1 MIRRDFIKRS
11 VLLVA
16 AGSVGGYA
24 IDQSTATKRGL
35 PHVKF
40 NYPETRRPG
49 PSDALFSKVPIAHT
63 YDERRRMYLTW
74 ASAHPTPN
82 SSGGVLTDLLKLEAG
97 TIKTLSAESLKAAL
111 QFVNDRKDPSD
122 FTLSYLI
129 RLYYLHHN
137 DGTLTP
143 QQAEDIRVTLLGYRY
158 GLEEPG
164 HSEAEMWTENHQI
177 LIHGSNYL
185 VGQIFPDATF
195 TNDGRTGREHRD
207 KARAT
212 VLRWLHYHARTGPA
226 EWDSVPYYNMDL
238 AALLNLVEFAYD
250 SEVQISATMMVD
262 LYLFDMAVNS
272 YCGQMGTSHGRAYAQ
287 NVLSAAGDSLLNFQT
302 LAFGCGRLQSIDMAS
317 TMLVTGQSYKV
328 PPVLEAIGL
337 DMPEEMVN
345 IERHSI
351 PLTPEAA
358 ATYGLSLTNID
369 DFELWWGMGAF
380 SNPPIINLTYDAI
393 SKYDLWNYAAFR
405 PLKAMGIVLRPLGL
419 LPSPSQ
425 MLNPASNGTLMS
437 EVNKLT
443 YRTPDGML
451 STALDYRPGEEGYQQ
466 HIWQATLGPY
476 AVVFVTNP
484 GSNDRFGG
492 PGYWMANGR
501 MPRNAQFRNV
511 LISMY
516 NIPRHEFPRELEPK
530 PYGFTH
536 AYFPKW
542 AFDEVV
548 EVPSDA
554 GGGWTFGRFADGYI
568 GLYSHLRCT
577 WTTSGPEA
585 GQELIAPGLKNI
597 WICELGRKATDG
609 TFKSFIHNV
618 SQAAIDVTEL
628 QVRYRSPHIGNMRF
642 GWEGPLTVEGKAVA
656 LHDYPRWDNPYAHV
670 EFGSETF
677 HIEHKGQSL
686 DLDFQMGVRRISA

>member
-11 VLLVA
+11 ALLVS
-16 AGSVGGYA
+16 AGCVGGYA
-24 IDQSTATKRGL
+24 IDRTTATKSGM
-35 PHVKF
+35 PHAKF

-49 PSDALFSKVPIAHT
+49 LSDAPFSKIRIAPT
-63 YDERRRMYLTW
+63 YAERRRMYLTW
-74 ASAHPTPN
+74 ASQHPTPN

-97 TIKTLSAESLKAAL
+97 TIKTPSAESLRAAL

-129 RLYYLHHN
+129 RLYYLHHD
-137 DGTLTP
+137 DGVLTP
-143 QQAEDIRVTLLGYRY
+143 QQAEDIRAALLGYRY

-177 LIHGSNYL
+177 LIHGSDYL
-185 VGQIFPDATF
+185 VGQMFLDANF
-195 TNDGRTGREHRD
+195 TNDGRTGREHQD
-207 KARAT
+207 KARAI
-212 VLRWLHYHARTGPA
+212 VVRWLNYHARTGPA

-238 AALLNLVEFAYD
+238 AALLNLVEFAQD
-250 SEVQISATMMVD
+250 SEVQVRATMMVD

-272 YCGQMGTSHGRAYAQ
+272 YFGQMGTSHGRAYAQ
-287 NVLSAAGDSLLNFQT
+287 NVLSATGDSLLNFQT
-302 LAFGCGRLQSIDMAS
+302 LVFGCGRLQSVDMAS
-317 TMLVTGQSYKV
+317 TMLVTGERYKI

-337 DMPEEMVN
+337 DMPEEMIN
-345 IERHSI
+345 PERHSI
-351 PLTPEAA
+351 PLTADAA
-358 ATYGLSLTNID
+358 AKYGLSLTNID

-380 SNPPIINLTYDAI
+380 SNPPVINLTYDAI
-393 SKYDLWNYAAFR
+393 NKYDLWNYAAFR
-405 PLKAMGIVLRPLGL
+405 PLKAMGRVLRPLGL
-419 LPSPSQ
+419 LPSVSRV
-425 MLNPASNGTLMS
+425 LNPASNGTLMS

-451 STALDYRPGEEGYQQ
+451 STALDYRRGEEGYQQ

-484 GSNDRFGG
+484 GSDDRFGG

-511 LISMY
+511 LISIY
-516 NIPRHEFPRELEPK
+516 NIQRHEFPGELEAR

-548 EVPSDA
+548 DVPSAA
-554 GGGWTFGRFADGYI
+554 GGGWTFGRLADGYL
-568 GLYSHLRCT
+568 GLYSHLPCA

-585 GQELIAPGLKNI
+585 GQELVAPGLENI
-597 WICELGRKATDG
+597 WICQLGRKATDG
-609 TFKSFIHNV
+609 SFESFIQEV
-618 SQAAIDVTEL
+618 SHAAIDVEEL
-628 QVRYRSPHIGNMRF
+628 QVRYRSPRIGDVRF
-642 GWEGPLTVEGKAVA
+642 GWEGPFTIEGKTVA
-656 LHDYPRWDNPYAHV
+656 LRDYPRWDNPYAHV
-670 EFGSETF
+670 EFGTERF
-677 HIEHKGQSL
+677 HIEHKGQTL
-686 DLDFQMGVRRISA
+686 DLDFQDGVRIVNG